1 MKNVYLYSAR
11 RTPIGSFMGE
21 LSSLKAPELGA
32 VAAKAALADSKI
44 DLEAFDEIV
53 MGCVLQAGLGQAPA
67 RQVSVFAGLPKKVR
81 ALTINKV
88 CGSGLK
94 AVSLAFDRIRLQQA
108 EVVLAGGMES
118 MSNTPF
124 YQTQLRAGHKMGNAQ
139 LTDGLVHDGLW
150 DVYHQ
155 FHMGKA
161 AELCAREFQFSREE
175 QDAFA
180 KASYEKALAATKSG
194 GFQREIASVEIKD
207 RKVTR
212 KIEQDEEPQRVQFD
226 KISQLKPA
234 FDAEGT
240 ITAANASS
248 INDGA
253 AALVVGSESFVSK
266 SKPLARVIHA
276 AEFAQ
281 EPEWFTT
288 APVGSIQKLL
298 KEASLKVSDIN
309 LFEINEAFSV
319 VAMAAQKELGISLD
333 RMNPKGGAVA
343 LGHPIGAS
351 GARLLTTLVHGLEPK
366 QKGVVSLCIGGG
378 EAISMLIERL

>member
-1 MKNVYLYSAR
+1 
-11 RTPIGSFMGE
+11 MGE

-32 VAAKAALADSKI
+32 KAAKAALGESNL
-44 DLEAFDEIV
+44 DLEAFDESI

-108 EVVLAGGMES
+108 DLVLAGGMES

-124 YQTQLRAGHKMGNAQ
+124 YQTQLRTGHKMGNAQ
-139 LTDGLVHDGLW
+139 LIDGLVHDGLW
-150 DVYHQ
+150 DVYNQ

-161 AELCAREFQFSREE
+161 AELCAREFKFSREE

-180 KASYEKALAATKSG
+180 KGSYEKAIAATNSG
-194 GFQREIASVEIKD
+194 AFQKEMTPVEIKD
-207 RKVTR
+207 RKASRT
-212 KIEQDEEPQRVQFD
+212 IEQDEEPKRVQFD
-226 KISQLKPA
+226 KMSQLKPA
-234 FDAEGT
+234 FDSEGS

-253 AALVVGSESFVSK
+253 AALVVGSENFTSQSK
-266 SKPLARVIHA
+266 ALAQVIHV

-298 KEASLKVSDIN
+298 KETSLKVSDIA

-319 VAMAAQKELGISLD
+319 VAMAAQKELGISSERL
-333 RMNPKGGAVA
+333 NPKGGAVA

-351 GARLLTTLVHGLEPK
+351 GARLLTTLVHSLEPK

>member
-1 MKNVYLYSAR
+1 
-11 RTPIGSFMGE
+11 MGE

>member
-1 MKNVYLYSAR
+1 MKNVYLYSAK

-32 VAAKAALADSKI
+32 IAAKAALDDAKLDF
-44 DLEAFDEIV
+44 EAFDESI

-108 EVVLAGGMES
+108 DLVLAGGMES

-124 YQTQLRAGHKMGNAQ
+124 YQTQLRTGHKMGNAQ
-139 LTDGLVHDGLW
+139 LIDGLVHDGLW
-150 DVYHQ
+150 DVYNQ
-155 FHMGKA
+155 FHMGRA
-161 AELCAREFQFSREE
+161 AELCAREFKFSREE

-180 KASYEKALAATKSG
+180 KTSYEKAIAATSSG
-194 GFQREIASVEIKD
+194 AFQKEMTPVEIKD
-207 RKVTR
+207 RKATR
-212 KIEQDEEPQRVQFD
+212 TIEQDEEPKRVQFD
-226 KISQLKPA
+226 KMSQLKPA
-234 FDAEGT
+234 FDSEGS

-253 AALVVGSESFVSK
+253 AALVVGSENFASQSK
-266 SKPLARVIHA
+266 ALARVIHA

-298 KEASLKVSDIN
+298 KEASLKVSDIA

-319 VAMAAQKELGISLD
+319 VAMAAQKELGISNERL
-333 RMNPKGGAVA
+333 NPKGGAVA

-351 GARLLTTLVHGLEPK
+351 GARLLTTLVHSLEPK